1 MRVGLRTKGN
11 NAMAFIPVPDVAK
24 VAIEQRLD
32 GEPVVNTLHFYN
44 ANGWSNA
51 SLTTLATAV
60 RGWWTDGLAPNL
72 STSLV
77 LEQVVATDLS
87 AQISPQATV
96 DAGALL
102 IGDVPGDCAPNNAA
116 LCVSLRSS
124 FRGRSARG
132 RNYVAGVPDSVR
144 TRSRVT
150 DSFITA
156 IVDAYEQLITVGVN
170 TASTWVIVSLRSNKV
185 PRAQGVFLP
194 VVNIVVTDN
203 VLDSMQRRLPGRGA

>member
-1 MRVGLRTKGN
+1 MRVGLRSN
-11 NAMAFIPVPDVAK
+11 WRNAMAFIPVPNVAK

-51 SLTTLATAV
+51 SLTTLGTAIQ
-60 RGWWTDGLAPNL
+60 GWWVNGLSPNL

-77 LEQVVATDLS
+77 LEQIVATDLS

-96 DAGALL
+96 EAGALL

-132 RNYVAGVPDSVR
+132 RNYVAGIPDSVR
-144 TRSRVT
+144 TRSRLT
-150 DSFITA
+150 DTFLTA
-156 IVDAYEQLITVGVN
+156 IVDAYEQLLTVGPQ
-170 TASTWVIVSLRSNKV
+170 TSSTWVIVSLRSNKA

-194 VVNIVVTDN
+194 VTNIVVVDN